1 MSLLIDALR
10 QADATR
16 RHNEQAD
23 AQQTSSDANAELRL
37 EPMARNALNTR
48 GTTGPASTAAP
59 DRDAPMRAA
68 TRDLFDAKRAP
79 QQRPTL
85 LVALLAIVVALL
97 CLGTGYYWW
106 MTRPRGMQPGAALR
120 TPTAT
125 PAIVATTPPP
135 ALASDGRDTAPA
147 STDAHSQPSAMAET
161 ATALPRTESPPRPTR
176 QSAEALPTGS
186 RSVANRAQTPREVPL
201 PAPTEE
207 GIEPATVLR
216 TQPAQPDAATAPISQ
231 AYAAYQMGDY
241 ARARSLYLQ
250 VLRSDSHNADALL
263 ALGSIALHDNQPAA
277 AARYLR
283 DAVEADPSNATARSQ
298 LALLQA
304 DADPVAAESRLRTL
318 LAAQP
323 ANAAT
328 QFALGSVLARQQRWN
343 EAQQAF
349 FQAYTLD
356 SDNPDIL
363 YNLAVSLD
371 QLRQPALAREYY
383 EQALRAAQR
392 RPASFDTIQATQRV
406 HALAPAPNR

>member
-16 RHNEQAD
+16 RQNAQTD
-23 AQQTSSDANAELRL
+23 AQQPPGDATPELRL
-37 EPMARNALNTR
+37 EPLSAHEARPHAAVNAT
-48 GTTGPASTAAP
+48 STAPP

-79 QQRPTL
+79 QQPPIL
-85 LVALLAIVVALL
+85 LISLLATVVVLL
-97 CLGTGYYWW
+97 CAGTGYYWW
-106 MTRPRGMQPGAALR
+106 MTRPRGMQPGPALNVPTTAQPVAAPQTPPETIAQNSQPT
-120 TPTAT
+120 TPTTAT
-125 PAIVATTPPP
+125 APLQQPPAPDAAPPP
-135 ALASDGRDTAPA
+135 AKPPVSRAPRNADVSIAPRQTANGA
-147 STDAHSQPSAMAET
+147 
-161 ATALPRTESPPRPTR
+161 
-176 QSAEALPTGS
+176 QS
-186 RSVANRAQTPREVPL
+186 RREVTL
-201 PAPTEE
+201 PVPTEE
-207 GIEPATVLR
+207 GIEPATVRR
-216 TQPAQPDAATAPISQ
+216 TQPQQSDVTAIAPITQ
-231 AYAAYQMGDY
+231 AYAAYRAGDY
-241 ARARSLYLQ
+241 AQARNLYLQ
-250 VLRSDSHNADALL
+250 VLRTDSHNADALL
-263 ALGSIALHDNQPAA
+263 ALGAIALHDNQPAA

-283 DAVEADPSNATARSQ
+283 DAVDTDPNNTTARSQ

-328 QFALGSVLARQQRWN
+328 QFAIGSVLARQQRWN

-392 RPASFDTIQATQRV
+392 RPASFDPIQATQRAR
-406 HALAPAPNR
+406 ALASAQSR